1 MSSEIEYKGVIYPS
15 IAELARVYGKSED
28 VLYNRLSLGWDI
40 ETAMETPIVNK
51 TIKIIYNGKLYNSFY
66 QLANELE
73 LPYKT
78 LYSHYCKT
86 KNIETAIEKTYKAMR
101 KEPLT
106 VWNKQYNSYQ
116 QIASAFGVESYKLIK
131 HINQGYEIEDAII
144 YLLES
149 DKICFNNKIYN
160 SMIELVADYNIQ
172 PDNVKQRI
180 YLGWTL
186 KEALTTPIRVIPG
199 LSTEYRNQNYF
210 SQVELCRAY
219 GISVAC
225 VREQLRTHDSLSFID
240 MFDVF
245 VKMKEKCLIPYS
257 EQINTIPRCVINGK
271 IYNRLIDFS
280 NETDLTPKAISVNI
294 RNTESRDL
302 IDALK
307 LMQNKTVVRYLYD
320 GQLVQCKD
328 LKKFMDSRRIK
339 KMAENKIYI
348 PQFPTLM
355 KYDFNDRSFDSTR
368 IFYEF
373 LNQAEMAVNENM
385 NADIDEEDIEIE
397 EGPSMSM

>member
-51 TIKIIYNGKLYNSFY
+51 TIKIIYNEKLYNSFY

-144 YLLES
+144 YLLE
-149 DKICFNNKIYN
+149 
-160 SMIELVADYNIQ
+160 
-172 PDNVKQRI
+172 
-180 YLGWTL
+180 
-186 KEALTTPIRVIPG
+186 
-199 LSTEYRNQNYF
+199 
-210 SQVELCRAY
+210 
-219 GISVAC
+219 
-225 VREQLRTHDSLSFID
+225 
-240 MFDVF
+240 
-245 VKMKEKCLIPYS
+245 
-257 EQINTIPRCVINGK
+257 
-271 IYNRLIDFS
+271 
-280 NETDLTPKAISVNI
+280 
-294 RNTESRDL
+294 
-302 IDALK
+302 
-307 LMQNKTVVRYLYD
+307 
-320 GQLVQCKD
+320 
-328 LKKFMDSRRIK
+328 
-339 KMAENKIYI
+339 
-348 PQFPTLM
+348 
-355 KYDFNDRSFDSTR
+355 
-368 IFYEF
+368 
-373 LNQAEMAVNENM
+373 
-385 NADIDEEDIEIE
+385 
-397 EGPSMSM
+397 